1 MLRDEDQQFLLN
13 LEEII
18 KNNIGIIKESH
29 LSDLIKKK
37 STRSFMSRIKVE
49 GDSIVEVDLSYCFL
63 SSLPESLKRLKSLRK
78 VDLSHNELKDLPY
91 FIENLKSLQS
101 LNLSNN
107 KLKSIP
113 DIIQRLTSL
122 RILDLSYNKL
132 ASIPGIKNLPSLL
145 EELNLSNNNINQ
157 FSQGFF
163 NKNLLKSLD
172 ISGNPIHN
180 IPESLFNL
188 EFLEKLYISE
198 CQLLDLHKSI
208 EKFEWLRVLDLSDNK
223 LISLPRSIG
232 KLRNLEELNV
242 ESNKLLSLPKSLST
256 IKSLK
261 KLKIKNNI
269 KLEKG
274 TPAMFKSM
282 AIKSSGRE
290 FKRLMVLAESCERA
304 LVKHKSMSTSSRLK
318 PYFGGISY
326 ASIITILGIIIFIFL
341 DLIINQINPQLLW
354 IFFYIALTVNFIIGA
369 TIISTLSGYYKKFVD
384 PLGRI
389 NPSKVN
395 NNGSFRGKIRR
406 QLFSFFDIFVF
417 FCFIWSIRA
426 TVKRA
431 FNIELISAINF
442 AFEYAIP
449 QLIITIWV
457 LFGYNLDLTF
467 LENLDLF
474 LTHYIIRLFS
484 SALVFWALYRSGL
497 SYIKKNAFEEIEHKK
512 LKFYLVLGIIGALS
526 ISIMNYSNL
535 NYILGISYFIGIT
548 ISSCLFI
555 WDICRDKRILFFF
568 YIYYL
573 CFGIF
578 IVWFVGL
585 WNLFASF
592 LLGVILVSL
601 FLIIRAKI
609 EH

>member
-1 MLRDEDQQFLLN
+1 
-13 LEEII
+13 
-18 KNNIGIIKESH
+18 
-29 LSDLIKKK
+29 
-37 STRSFMSRIKVE
+37 
-49 GDSIVEVDLSYCFL
+49 
-63 SSLPESLKRLKSLRK
+63 
-78 VDLSHNELKDLPY
+78 
-91 FIENLKSLQS
+91 
-101 LNLSNN
+101 
-107 KLKSIP
+107 
-113 DIIQRLTSL
+113 
-122 RILDLSYNKL
+122 
-132 ASIPGIKNLPSLL
+132 
-145 EELNLSNNNINQ
+145 
-157 FSQGFF
+157 
-163 NKNLLKSLD
+163 
-172 ISGNPIHN
+172 
-180 IPESLFNL
+180 
-188 EFLEKLYISE
+188 
-198 CQLLDLHKSI
+198 
-208 EKFEWLRVLDLSDNK
+208 
-223 LISLPRSIG
+223 
-232 KLRNLEELNV
+232 
-242 ESNKLLSLPKSLST
+242 
-256 IKSLK
+256 
-261 KLKIKNNI
+261 
-269 KLEKG
+269 
-274 TPAMFKSM
+274 MFKSM
-282 AIKSSGRE
+282 AIKSSGSE
-290 FKRLMVLAESCERA
+290 FKRLMGLAESCERA
-304 LVKHKSMSTSSRLK
+304 LIKHKSISASNRLK
-318 PYFGGISY
+318 PYFGGIIY

-341 DLIINQINPQLLW
+341 DVIINQINPQSLW
-354 IFFYIALTVNFIIGA
+354 VFFYIALAVNFIIGA

-389 NPSKVN
+389 NPSKIN

-406 QLFSFFDIFVF
+406 QLFSLFDIFVF

-449 QLIITIWV
+449 QLLITIWV

-555 WDICRDKRILFFF
+555 WDICRDKRILFIF

-578 IVWFVGL
+578 IVWFVAL

-601 FLIIRAKI
+601 FLIIRTKI
-609 EH
+609 ER